1 MDIKFTPEEAELLI
15 AILEERQRV
24 LLAEISR
31 TMHHEFKQ
39 ALRNNE
45 ELLESMI
52 ARLKAAFPPEKLRQS
67 A

>member
-1 MDIKFTPEEAELLI
+1 MEIMFTPEEAELLI

-31 TMHHEFKQ
+31 TMHHEFKE

-45 ELLESMI
+45 KLLESMI
-52 ARLKAAFPPEKLRQS
+52 ARLKVAFAEEQVRKS

>member
-1 MDIKFTPEEAELLI
+1 MFTPEEAELLI

-31 TMHHEFKQ
+31 TMHHEFKE

-52 ARLKAAFPPEKLRQS
+52 ARLKVAFAEEQVRKS